1 MVIYSCCDIKS
12 VDAEGCCNADK
23 HIGFTGFSAEQC
35 PGQDTGRQGHCANM
49 FVCGIKSLCSGVA
62 WRKHTDECTVTTCR
76 AKISKSTK
84 RRRLFL
90 WLIRRLESV
99 LSHSITS

>member
-49 FVCGIKSLCSGVA
+49 FVCGIKSLGSELQRGNTRMSVQSPL
-62 WRKHTDECTVTTCR
+62 V
-76 AKISKSTK
+76 
-84 RRRLFL
+84 
-90 WLIRRLESV
+90 V
-99 LSHSITS
+99 LSFSKVRKGGDFFYG

>member
-35 PGQDTGRQGHCANM
+35 PGHETGRQGHCANI
-49 FVCGIKSLCSGVA
+49 VCEFHQRYDVPKSCKYETHG
-62 WRKHTDECTVTTCR
+62 
-76 AKISKSTK
+76 
-84 RRRLFL
+84 
-90 WLIRRLESV
+90 
-99 LSHSITS
+99 